1 MKEKICIGIVGVAA
15 VIQVLLLVGLIIIPK
30 YKPTNDKPDDAI
42 SQAIYDIVG
51 DEIYYQGKEERS
63 SSVLYYEYL
72 IRDTNEHKS
81 DYLDDL
87 VIAVNE
93 TIIKKNITNKVD
105 IVFFHEL
112 PGGSGQCIELENYS
126 DYKLEYPDCEGLQTL
141 TITGFSRH
149 CEECIYDE
157 PSIYMNLP
165 NIKYLKVSEQVQKKA
180 DEQDIDWYALWPS
193 LESLEVYGRGES
205 FKSKRPD
212 DAISQNVY
220 QAVNSNAFYL
230 GKSEDEETAEVYYK
244 YYIRDK
250 DKDVSE
256 ISDIVGAIV
265 TAVNKAIKEENITD
279 LVSIN
284 IYQCDEQGKEALVLS
299 LGNYSDF
306 RLDYADF
313 EGMEVARIYGSD
325 YEEHPYNCPET
336 YISLPNIKY
345 LYINRNIQ
353 KAAKKQGID
362 WYDYWPDLEKIVVS

>member
-1 MKEKICIGIVGVAA
+1 MKEKICIGIVCVVG
-15 VIQVLLLVGLIIIPK
+15 VIQVLLLVGLIIPK
-30 YKPTNDKPDDAI
+30 YGPTNDKPDDVI

-72 IRDTNEHKS
+72 IRDTKKHKS

-93 TIIKKNITNKVD
+93 TIINKNITNKVD
-105 IVFFHEL
+105 IVFYHEL

-126 DYKLEYPDCEGLQTL
+126 DCKLEYPDCEGLQTL

-149 CEECIYDE
+149 CEDCIYDE
-157 PSIYMNLP
+157 PLIYMNIP

-180 DEQDIDWYALWPS
+180 DEQDIDWYECWPD
-193 LESLEVYGRGES
+193 LESIEMYGEGEN

-212 DAISQNVY
+212 DTISQTIY
-220 QAVNSNAFYL
+220 EAVNSDVFYL
-230 GKSEDEETAEVYYK
+230 GKSDEPDDTGLCYEYH
-244 YYIRDK
+244 IRDK
-250 DKDVSE
+250 NKDVSK
-256 ISDIVGAIV
+256 ISDIIGATV
-265 TAVNKAIKEENITD
+265 TALNDAIKEENITD
-279 LVSIN
+279 LVSISF
-284 IYQCDEQGKEALVLS
+284 YQYDERGREEMVLS
-299 LGNYSDF
+299 LYNYSDY
-306 RLDYADF
+306 RLESPDF
-313 EGMEVARIYGSD
+313 EGMEVVEISGSD
-325 YEEHPYNCPET
+325 YKECLYNCPET